1 MGLAQEHFQKLYK
14 KIIFLNQN
22 VGKKEA
28 RKKSDIYDDAFIED
42 GKIVVWSAYKE
53 SLVDD
58 FVYFKIPGYIGKLA
72 YGNWY
77 NLKYG
82 SLEITIMPDEEVK
95 EKGSIKELLR
105 LIEDY
110 IRNSYFEYDKKIN
123 KFIYGENEK
132 QKHKVKYKTE
142 NIFSMDNVKNILI
155 VNALIDDDV
164 VNELKKYK
172 NLESLRTVK
181 CDIKCDEYISVPMI
195 SDTSSEIKTLNMF
208 NGLKGAVLIL
218 SGTKVN
224 EPLKAL
230 TLEYKVLRLKN
241 IEIDYELFILLTNFI
256 KLYEL
261 EIDGYK
267 LNELETLLL
276 PSFVHLTD
284 LELEAKTKNL
294 DFLSRMPLLTNVRSN
309 FEITDEVYFEHLK
322 NLYNKLI
329 EKYPEFGEEHIR
341 RLVINHHINKLTEIK
356 KEYEKYI
363 LPRMITLK
371 WQGIFENSTNEEIA
385 RRIKMFKNMPLSERN
400 KILNSGSLR
409 FIETDLR
416 DSYKILGIDLPNNK
430 NLEDYKSSI
439 IGPYG
444 KYLYMMTSFL
454 GSFTAPIIG
463 SDGKLLET
471 IEFRNEKDV
480 EIPEHEVRHE
490 ITYVNSE
497 DSIFEYFYNRQVKN
511 EIKIKY
517 LLDRISETGL
527 FIDDDKYQNIRKY
540 NEELNARKKCL
551 QDKDYNRAFGYLIA
565 SPSLEYREVEIDF
578 NGEKATSFEQIPD
591 PYYQKG
597 DFNLYSVIDRYRSFE
612 SVKRQVTAQFDENNI
627 CEEERLLI
635 IKEIED
641 YINDLNEID
650 SIKENLIDEIAYI
663 ETILTERYKNII
675 EEINKLDIYNIL
687 IDDIETFLNQFN
699 LSEEE
704 REIFI
709 NYILLKQTSY
719 WVIDEIR
726 EEELEHEIRFLEDI
740 EGASSI
746 LFFIDTVY
754 ECESYDEAYE
764 KGKITKEEYQLL
776 EKYMALQAEISSI
789 QRRRKEI
796 LSIPRENWY
805 ISAIETI
812 DALTDEDLKN
822 IKENVAITSE
832 YEIPFSKFV
841 DYIHYYITGEY
852 PAWIRTELMKY
863 KYIKEECVS
872 KTFKEEVESKKVH
885 VYSYKKVN
893 KNPFSN

>member
-1 MGLAQEHFQKLYK
+1 MGVAQEHFQKLYK
-14 KIIFLNQN
+14 KIIFLNQS
-22 VGKKEA
+22 VGKKET
-28 RKKSDIYDDAFIED
+28 RKKSDIYQDAFLED
-42 GKIVVWSAYKE
+42 GKIVVLSAYKE

-77 NLKYG
+77 NTKYG
-82 SLEITIMPDEEVK
+82 SLDITIMPDEDYTGEV
-95 EKGSIKELLR
+95 GSIEELLQ

-110 IRNSYFEYDKKIN
+110 IKNSYFEYDKKIN

-132 QKHKVKYKTE
+132 QKHKVKYKSE

-155 VNALIDDDV
+155 VDAEID
-164 VNELKKYK
+164 NEAIRELKKYK
-172 NLESLRTVK
+172 NLETMRTSN
-181 CDIKCDEYISVPMI
+181 CYISCDEYVNAQMI
-195 SDTSSEIKTLNMF
+195 YDNNSTIESLNIF
-208 NGLKGAVLIL
+208 NGLKGLALVL
-218 SGTKVN
+218 SGTKIK
-224 EPLKAL
+224 ESLKPLAL
-230 TLEYKVLRLKN
+230 DYSKISLRN
-241 IEIDYELFILLTNFI
+241 VDINYEIFILLTNFI
-256 KLYEL
+256 KLQEL

-267 LNELETLLL
+267 LSEIETLLL
-276 PSFVHLTD
+276 PAFIHLTD
-284 LELEAKTKNL
+284 LELEAKSKNL
-294 DFLSRMPLLTNVRSN
+294 DFLTKMSALTNVRSN
-309 FEITDEVYFEHLK
+309 IDITDESYIEYLKSVYK
-322 NLYNKLI
+322 DLI
-329 EKYPEFGEEHIR
+329 KKYPELGEEHIK
-341 RLVINHHINKLTEIK
+341 RLVTNHHIRKLTDIK
-356 KEYEKYI
+356 AEYGKYI
-363 LPRMITLK
+363 IPKLALLK
-371 WQGIFENSTNEEIA
+371 WQGIFENSTDEDVV
-385 RRIKMFKNMPLSERN
+385 RRIEMFKKVPLAARN
-400 KILNSGSLR
+400 KMINSGSLKL
-409 FIETDLR
+409 IETDLK

-430 NLEDYKSSI
+430 DLEDYKSAL

-444 KYLYMMTSFL
+444 KYLYMMKSFY
-454 GSFTAPIIG
+454 GTFTAPIIG
-463 SDGKLLET
+463 ADGKLLET
-471 IEFRNEKDV
+471 IEFRDEKDV
-480 EIPEHEVRHE
+480 EIPEHEVRRE
-490 ITYVNSE
+490 ITYVNSK

-540 NEELNARKKCL
+540 NEELNTRKKYL

-578 NGEKATSFEQIPD
+578 NGEKATSFERIPD

-597 DFNLYSVIDRYRSFE
+597 DFNLYSVIDRHRSFE

-627 CEEERLLI
+627 CEEERSLI

-641 YINDLNEID
+641 YINDLNELD
-650 SIKENLIDEIAYI
+650 SIKENLIDEIEYI
-663 ETILTERYKNII
+663 ESILTERYKNII
-675 EEINKLDIYNIL
+675 EKINKLDIYNIL
-687 IDDIETFLNQFN
+687 IDDIETFLNQVN

-726 EEELEHEIRFLEDI
+726 EEELEHEIRFLEDV
-740 EGASSI
+740 EGAISI

-764 KGKITKEEYQLL
+764 KGEITEEEYQLL

-822 IKENVAITSE
+822 IKEKVAITSE

-841 DYIHYYITGEY
+841 DYIH
-852 PAWIRTELMKY
+852 
-863 KYIKEECVS
+863 
-872 KTFKEEVESKKVH
+872 
-885 VYSYKKVN
+885 
-893 KNPFSN
+893 